1 MKTANISLNVQAVQS
16 RGMDKSASV
25 KDKSFE
31 NYFSKNTANT
41 SEKAQ
46 PANVKTSGKKEITDG
61 FDSHKITVK
70 ADKNQT
76 PVENEMPT
84 EEIAEKV
91 TTLLQNVF
99 GLSKEDV
106 EDLLEQLG
114 ITPMDLIVDVTGAQ
128 QLQATGNTS
137 NINALILEMHG
148 VEDSSAMLV
157 SDEITSDWTQITQG
171 ISEILE
177 QVSEVP
183 QNSQDMQS
191 FLQNLTDVIKENK
204 NVPEEYEG
212 KENSESDMVVTSVV
226 SDQNTAVTV
235 EVSNESGQ
243 SDAFAQDSQTG
254 SQPAAEAENSLPAFV
269 DRLTQAFE
277 PGTENAEIR
286 QVSMQEIVDQVVN
299 HIRIRVLP
307 QTTSMELQLNPE
319 SLGRVHLSVSSN
331 QGVATATLTVQNEM
345 AKEALESQLVVLR
358 ENLESQGLKVE
369 SVEVNVSNFG
379 FKNQE
384 DSNNHNFDQKKGS
397 AKRFRVDA
405 GEQALDGDN
414 VSQETE
420 TERQDGES
428 IVDYTA

>member
-46 PANVKTSGKKEITDG
+46 PVNVKASGKKEVTDG

-76 PVENEMPT
+76 AVEKEMPT

-157 SDEITSDWTQITQG
+157 SDELTSDWMQITQG

-183 QNSQDMQS
+183 QDSQDMQN
-191 FLQNLTDVIKENK
+191 FLQNLTEVITENK
-204 NVPEEYEG
+204 NVPEQTQKQTDVEAD
-212 KENSESDMVVTSVV
+212 SVTDTSAVTVSQDESVP
-226 SDQNTAVTV
+226 VTV

-243 SDAFAQDSQTG
+243 SDAFAPGFTNRFPAGGRSGKFVTGICGQT
-254 SQPAAEAENSLPAFV
+254 
-269 DRLTQAFE
+269 
-277 PGTENAEIR
+277 
-286 QVSMQEIVDQVVN
+286 
-299 HIRIRVLP
+299 
-307 QTTSMELQLNPE
+307 
-319 SLGRVHLSVSSN
+319 
-331 QGVATATLTVQNEM
+331 
-345 AKEALESQLVVLR
+345 
-358 ENLESQGLKVE
+358 
-369 SVEVNVSNFG
+369 
-379 FKNQE
+379 
-384 DSNNHNFDQKKGS
+384 
-397 AKRFRVDA
+397 DA
-405 GEQALDGDN
+405 G
-414 VSQETE
+414 V
-420 TERQDGES
+420 
-428 IVDYTA
+428 

>member
-157 SDEITSDWTQITQG
+157 SDELTSDWTQITQG

-191 FLQNLTDVIKENK
+191 FLQNLTEVIKENK

>member
-76 PVENEMPT
+76 PAENEMPT

-157 SDEITSDWTQITQG
+157 SDELTSDWTQITQG

-191 FLQNLTDVIKENK
+191 FLQNLTEVIKENK

-405 GEQALDGDN
+405 GKQALDGDN

>member
-137 NINALILEMHG
+137 NINALILKMHG

-157 SDEITSDWTQITQG
+157 SDELTSDWTQITQG

-405 GEQALDGDN
+405 GKQALDGDN

>member
-41 SEKAQ
+41 SKKAQ

-76 PVENEMPT
+76 PAENEMPT

-148 VEDSSAMLV
+148 VEDFSAMLV
-157 SDEITSDWTQITQG
+157 SDELTSDWTQITQG

-183 QNSQDMQS
+183 QDSQDMQS

-405 GEQALDGDN
+405 GKQALDGDN